1 MSVSMLEAS
10 VLLVFVAGLLFCL
23 IAGLPILLAILF
35 GYLVFFAYGLSRGKR
50 ASRLLAASLAG
61 IRSVKNILIT
71 LCSSGC

>member
-35 GYLVFFAYGLSRGKR
+35 GYLVFFAYGAFPGEAGPPVCWRHRLP
-50 ASRLLAASLAG
+50 ASGR
-61 IRSVKNILIT
+61 
-71 LCSSGC
+71 

>member
-35 GYLVFFAYGLSRGKR
+35 GYLVFFAYGLSRGSGPPVCWR
-50 ASRLLAASLAG
+50 HRLPASGR
-61 IRSVKNILIT
+61 
-71 LCSSGC
+71 